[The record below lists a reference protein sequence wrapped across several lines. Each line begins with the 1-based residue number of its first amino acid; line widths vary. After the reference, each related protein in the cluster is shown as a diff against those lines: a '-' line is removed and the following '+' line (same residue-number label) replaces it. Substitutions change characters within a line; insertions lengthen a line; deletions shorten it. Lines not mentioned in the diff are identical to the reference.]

1 MCADRIV
8 YSTHPRPDP
17 LCPRCGEPAER
28 CACRTVELPPNRQT
42 ARLEH
47 DRKRRRGKSVTVIG
61 GLVLSEAK
69 LTELTKLLKN
79 RCGAGGTVKDGEIE
93 IQGDHRD
100 KVAQIL
106 HELGYR
112 TKMVGG

>member
-8 YSTHPRPDP
+8 YSTHPRPQPD
-17 LCPRCGEPAER
+17 CPRCHEPVGT
-28 CACRTVELPPNRQT
+28 CTCRTVEIPPERQT

-47 DRKRRRGKSVTVIG
+47 DRKRRRGKVVTVVS

-69 LTELTKLLKN
+69 LTELAKQLKN

-93 IQGDHRD
+93 IQGEHRD
-100 KVAQIL
+100 KIAL
-106 HELGYR
+106 MLKAWGYR
-112 TKMVGG
+112 TKLVGG